1 MFPPGA
7 SLPLVQTPHNYGA
20 PHLPKMLSTLAAS
33 VALLAL
39 SAPPAAATNNWTPWT
54 DTCDVLQEKATNDPG
69 TSRGPYVLLTRD
81 TDSNLEG
88 KGCDCVGDAA
98 YFDDN
103 FDSFSKMTYKYEM
116 FIGGHQAGSADGMSL
131 SFVDTCG
138 TINHVAEEGSGVA
151 FSVFF
156 DTYRNGHEPYNEYGL
171 FVGTHKV
178 LGRTTKCFRQTDWV
192 TVEVTVESVEKK
204 PLSMH
209 ANKRIGLRVSSCYH
223 NAEKVAHGVF
233 KLSGY
238 DQHAARV
245 GSQADWHAVKNMRVK
260 FEHPC
265 DLCVD
270 GVLNR
275 DGTAC
280 CDGQCEGC
288 GGCDCG
294 SFTGGADACCP
305 GTFAADN
312 TICVMPEDTRCILPG
327 FTLPPP
333 SPGSCA

>member
-1 MFPPGA
+1 
-7 SLPLVQTPHNYGA
+7 
-20 PHLPKMLSTLAAS
+20 MLSTLAAS

-54 DTCDVLQEKATNDPG
+54 DTCDVLI
-69 TSRGPYVLLTRD
+69 
-81 TDSNLEG
+81 
-88 KGCDCVGDAA
+88 GDAYLSGGSGGKVVLTENKKRSQTGIA
-98 YFDDN
+98 CHCVDDAQYFDDN
-103 FDSFSKMTYKYEM
+103 FDSFSKMTYKYETW
-116 FIGGHQAGSADGMSL
+116 IGGSTVFDGSADGMSL

-138 TINHVAEEGSGVA
+138 TINGFAEEGSGVA
-151 FSVFF
+151 FSAFF
-156 DTYRNGHEPYNEYGL
+156 DTYPNGHEPENEYGI
-171 FVGTHKV
+171 FVGTHKA
-178 LGRTTKCFRQTDWV
+178 LGLDNHCFRANKWI